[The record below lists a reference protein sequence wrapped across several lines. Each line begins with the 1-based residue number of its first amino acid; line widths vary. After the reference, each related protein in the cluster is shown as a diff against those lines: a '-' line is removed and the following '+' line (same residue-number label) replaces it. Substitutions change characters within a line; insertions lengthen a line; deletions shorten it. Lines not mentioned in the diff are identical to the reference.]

1 MGLYKRVYRIQ
12 SLSPSDLVLKQGID
26 KNTAIILAFVP
37 TLAIILWPIS
47 DFLGYRY
54 AVYLVGLFI
63 YTFIFFPFY
72 LMPYA
77 RYLKVDADAN
87 QIIYLEAYLVQLFK
101 RGRPWFQFLPQ
112 PKVYALKIPQLKA
125 LHVTQYDT
133 LRFLGK
139 GEKILFPD
147 FKFDNIY
154 ELTRAV
160 VRIFPLIEAEVWV
173 NPWEGNYG
181 NPYTYL
187 RRKLKGANIMFL
199 TGSSGSEL
207 ISDDEQL

>member
-1 MGLYKRVYRIQ
+1 M
-12 SLSPSDLVLKQGID
+12 
-26 KNTAIILAFVP
+26 P

-54 AVYLVGLFI
+54 AVYLVGLFA

-87 QIIYLEAYLVQLFK
+87 QIIYFEANLIHFFRPGQ
-101 RGRPWFQFLPQ
+101 PWFEFLPQ
-112 PKVYALKIPQLKA
+112 PKLYVLNIPQLKT

-133 LRFLGK
+133 LRLLGNQ
-139 GEKILFPD
+139 EKPLFPD

-154 ELTRAV
+154 ELTRTV
-160 VRIFPLIEAEVWV
+160 VRISPLVDAEVLV

-187 RRKLKGANIMFL
+187 RRKLKGANITFS
-199 TGSSGSEL
+199 TGMLGSGL
-207 ISDDEQL
+207 LDDD